1 MQSTSVPNGD
11 SALRAW
17 RKAQKMTLVEAARL
31 VSTSHSVWLRWET
44 RERLPRGLSL
54 QRLARATGLSSDKIL
69 GLVPHDI
76 RPEIVL
82 PAPIL
87 PADAGSHSDPTG
99 VALTEEAAALAS
111 SVPFA
116 DDRAD

>member
-76 RPEIVL
+76 RPD
-82 PAPIL
+82 PIP
-87 PADAGSHSDPTG
+87 PADAGSLPHSDPTG